1 LHIGWIGGVE
11 GSETMLRRAA
21 EREGHTFE
29 LHAGKMRGRGG
40 DGLDRVIARCDVLVI
55 VLDVNSHQAVWRA
68 REVARKIGTP
78 TVFVRRPSLAVL
90 QRVMREHAAAA
101 TPALTSRLA

>member
-1 LHIGWIGGVE
+1 MHIGWIGGVE

-29 LHAGKMRGRGG
+29 LHGGHMRGRGS
-40 DGLDRVIARCDVLVI
+40 DAVDRLIARCDVVVI

-68 REVARKIGTP
+68 RDATRKLGTP
-78 TVFVRRPSLAVL
+78 AVFVRRPSLAVL
-90 QRVMREHAAAA
+90 HRVIREFAP
-101 TPALTSRLA
+101 PAPLTSRLA